1 MIFEWLFIKIS
12 MLKIGDKKL
21 INGWAFYDW
30 ANSVYS
36 LVISTAVFPLY
47 YSAVTDGKTVF
58 FIGMKWGHPDSLY
71 SYALSF
77 SFLVVAFISPILSG
91 IADYTGSK
99 KKFMKFFCW
108 MGGLSVASLYFF
120 DGLDTVWIGI
130 IFTILASI
138 GFWASLVFYNAYLPE
153 VAHQDQQDRAS
164 AKGFIYG
171 YTGSVLLLIL
181 NLAMIMY
188 PGIFGFDVSIDQAI
202 RINGTEVQIAE
213 AIKAAESTASSM
225 ASRISFVLVG
235 VWWIGFAQITFK
247 RLPNDVY
254 NKEPKEDYIWRGFRE
269 LKVVAKEVVNYPVLK
284 RFLISFFLL
293 SIGVQ
298 TIILMAA
305 IFGSTELGL
314 PTMNLILTILLVQIV
329 AIFGAFVFSRLSE
342 KWGNIKALKVTILIW
357 MIVCFAAFMLDK
369 SQDNVAYYFYGLG
382 VLLGFVQGAIQSL
395 TRSTYSKLL
404 PETEDHATYF
414 SFYDV
419 TEKIA
424 IVLGTFVYGFLYEI
438 TDSMQWSVLC
448 LAIFF
453 LASFIVLS
461 TLKKTKHVY

>member
-1 MIFEWLFIKIS
+1 

-21 INGWAFYDW
+21 INAWTFYDW

-47 YSAVTDGKTVF
+47 YSAVTKGKTVHF
-58 FIGMKWGHPDSLY
+58 LGMEWEHPDTLY

-77 SFLVVAFISPILSG
+77 SFLIVAIMSPILSG

-99 KKFMKFFCW
+99 KKFMKFFCAV
-108 MGGLSVASLYFF
+108 GAVSVMSLYFF
-120 DGLDTVWIGI
+120 EGIDTVWIGI
-130 IFTILASI
+130 VFTVFASI
-138 GFWASLVFYNAYLPE
+138 GFWSSIVFYNAYLPE
-153 VAHQDQQDRAS
+153 VAKPEQQDRAS

-171 YTGSVLLLIL
+171 YIGSVILLII
-181 NLAMIMY
+181 NLILIQM
-188 PGIFGFDVSIDQAI
+188 PDTFGI
-202 RINGTEVQIAE
+202 
-213 AIKAAESTASSM
+213 TAGM
-225 ASRISFVLVG
+225 ASRISFVMVG
-235 VWWIGFAQITFK
+235 LWWIGFAQITFK
-247 RLPNDVY
+247 RLPDDIY
-254 NKEPKEDYIWRGFRE
+254 NRKPEKDYIWKGFKE
-269 LKVVAKEVVNYPVLK
+269 LKKVWLELRNYSNLK

-305 IFGSTELGL
+305 IFGSSELNL
-314 PTMNLILTILLVQIV
+314 PAMNLIVTILLVQIV
-329 AIFGAFVFSRLSE
+329 AIAGAAIFSRVSE
-342 KWGNIKALKVTILIW
+342 KYGNIKALKITIMVW
-357 MIVCFAAFMLDK
+357 MLVCFTAFSLDK
-369 SQDNVAYYFYGLG
+369 SQENVAMYFYGLG
-382 VLLGFVQGAIQSL
+382 GLLGLVQGAIQSL

-404 PETEDHATYF
+404 PETQDHATYF

-424 IVLGTFVYGFLYEI
+424 IVLGTFVYGLLYAI

-453 LASFIVLS
+453 LASFIVIS
-461 TLKKTKHVY
+461 TMKKTKHVH

>member
-1 MIFEWLFIKIS
+1 

-47 YSAVTDGKTVF
+47 YTAVTKDKVVHF
-58 FIGMKWGHPDSLY
+58 LGMDWNHPDTLY

-77 SFLVVAFISPILSG
+77 SFLVVAFMSPILSG

-99 KKFMKFFCW
+99 KKFMKFFCAL
-108 MGGLSVASLYFF
+108 GSISVMSLYFF
-120 DGLDTVWIGI
+120 DSVDTVWIGI
-130 IFTILASI
+130 VFTVFASI
-138 GFWASLVFYNAYLPE
+138 GFWSSIVFYNAYLPE
-153 VAHQDQQDRAS
+153 VAHPEQQDRAS
-164 AKGFIYG
+164 AKGFIFG
-171 YTGSVLLLIL
+171 YAGSVILLIL
-181 NLAMIMY
+181 NLVMIQM
-188 PGIFGFDVSIDQAI
+188 PETFGITSG
-202 RINGTEVQIAE
+202 
-213 AIKAAESTASSM
+213 M
-225 ASRISFVLVG
+225 ASRISFVMVG
-235 VWWIGFAQITFK
+235 LWWIGFAQITFK
-247 RLPNDVY
+247 RLPDDIY
-254 NKEPKEDYIWRGFRE
+254 NRKPEKDYIWKGFKE
-269 LKVVAKEVVNYPVLK
+269 LKKVWNELRNYQNLK

-305 IFGSTELGL
+305 IFGSSELEL
-314 PTMNLILTILLVQIV
+314 PAMNLIVTILLVQIV
-329 AIFGAFVFSRLSE
+329 AIVGAALFSRISE
-342 KWGNIKALKVTILIW
+342 KYGNIKAIKITILTW
-357 MIVCFAAFMLDK
+357 MLVCFSAFMLDK
-369 SQDNVAYYFYGLG
+369 SQENVAMYFYGLG
-382 VLLGFVQGAIQSL
+382 GLLGLVQGAIQSL

-404 PETEDHATYF
+404 PETQDHATYF

-424 IVLGTFVYGFLYEI
+424 IVLGTFVYGLLYAI

-453 LASFIVLS
+453 LASFIVFS
-461 TLKKTKHVY
+461 GLKKTEHVR

>member
-1 MIFEWLFIKIS
+1 

-21 INGWAFYDW
+21 INAWAFYDW

-47 YSAVTDGKTVF
+47 YSAVTDGKTISF
-58 FIGMKWGHPDSLY
+58 LGMEWDHPDSLY

-108 MGGLSVASLYFF
+108 MGGLSVSSLYFF
-120 DGLDTVWIGI
+120 DGIDTVWIGI
-130 IFTILASI
+130 LFTILASI

-153 VAHQDQQDRAS
+153 VAHPEQQDRAS
-164 AKGFIYG
+164 ANGFIYG
-171 YTGSVLLLIL
+171 YIGSIVLLII
-181 NLAMIMY
+181 NLLMIQK
-188 PGIFGFDVSIDQAI
+188 PVWFGI
-202 RINGTEVQIAE
+202 
-213 AIKAAESTASSM
+213 TASM

-235 VWWIGFAQITFK
+235 FWWIGFAQITFR

-254 NKEPKEDYIWRGFRE
+254 NKKPKEDYIWRGFRE
-269 LKVVAKEVVNYPVLK
+269 LKVVAKEVINYPTLK

-305 IFGSTELGL
+305 IFGSSELGL
-314 PTMNLILTILLVQIV
+314 PAMNLIVTILLVQVV
-329 AIFGAFVFSRLSE
+329 AIVGAFVFSRLSE
-342 KWGNIKALKVTILIW
+342 KWGNIKALKVTIVTW
-357 MIVCFAAFMLDK
+357 MGVCFTAFLLDK
-369 SQDNVAYYFYGLG
+369 DQENVEYYFYGLG

-404 PETEDHATYF
+404 PDTEDHATYF

-424 IVLGTFVYGFLYEI
+424 IVLGTFVYGLLYAI

-448 LAIFF
+448 LAVFF
-453 LASFIVLS
+453 LASFLVLN
-461 TLKKTKHVY
+461 TLKKTKHVQ

>member
-1 MIFEWLFIKIS
+1 MY
-12 MLKIGDKKL
+12 KIGDKKL

-47 YSAVTDGKTVF
+47 YSGVTEGKIVRF
-58 FIGMKWGHPDSLY
+58 LGMNWEHPDSLY

-99 KKFMKFFCW
+99 KKFMKFFCTL
-108 MGGLSVASLYFF
+108 GALSVMSLYFF
-120 DGLDTVWIGI
+120 DEIDTVWIGI
-130 IFTILASI
+130 LFTVLASI

-153 VAHQDQQDRAS
+153 VAHPEQQDRAS
-164 AKGFIYG
+164 AKGFVYG
-171 YTGSVLLLIL
+171 YVGSVILLLI
-181 NLAMIMY
+181 NLAMIMF
-188 PGIFGFDVSIDQAI
+188 PETL
-202 RINGTEVQIAE
+202 RISAG
-213 AIKAAESTASSM
+213 M
-225 ASRISFVLVG
+225 ASRISFVMVG
-235 VWWIGFAQITFK
+235 LWWLGFAQVTFK
-247 RLPNDVY
+247 RLPGNVY
-254 NKEPKEDYIWRGFRE
+254 NKKPEKDYIWKGYKE
-269 LKVVAKEVVNYPVLK
+269 LQIVIKEVLNYPTLK

-293 SIGVQ
+293 SISVQ

-305 IFGSTELGL
+305 IFGSSELGL
-314 PTMNLILTILLVQIV
+314 SSTSLIITILLVQIV
-329 AIFGAFVFSRLSE
+329 AILGAILFSRFSE
-342 KWGNIKALKVTILIW
+342 KWGNITALKVTIVVW
-357 MIVCFAAFMLDK
+357 MLVCFCAFMLDK
-369 SQDNVAYYFYGLG
+369 SQEHVAVYFYGLG
-382 VLLGFVQGAIQSL
+382 GLLGLVQGAIQTL

-424 IVLGTFVYGFLYEI
+424 IVLGTAVYGTLNWI
-438 TDSMQWSVLC
+438 TGSMQWSVLC

-453 LASFIVLS
+453 LASFIILS
-461 TLKKTKHVY
+461 TLKKTKYVV